1 MAIHTPFH
9 CHLHPWLHRRFFAL
23 SNRSVTGLTWYL
35 PYHGMTAMG
44 KEDMI
49 RLFIYPFP
57 GDFFAPSL
65 KLSDL
70 FLFGIFCDGLLMALQ
85 AGVDVGYSGEGLGF
99 KIAVAG
105 FTLQTLVDVLFVIER
120 DGLLGFRAKTE
131 ANEEE
136 E

>member
-1 MAIHTPFH
+1 
-9 CHLHPWLHRRFFAL
+9 
-23 SNRSVTGLTWYL
+23 
-35 PYHGMTAMG
+35 
-44 KEDMI
+44 
-49 RLFIYPFP
+49 
-57 GDFFAPSL
+57 
-65 KLSDL
+65 
-70 FLFGIFCDGLLMALQ
+70 MALQ
-85 AGVDVGYSGEGLGF
+85 AGVIVWYSGEGLGF